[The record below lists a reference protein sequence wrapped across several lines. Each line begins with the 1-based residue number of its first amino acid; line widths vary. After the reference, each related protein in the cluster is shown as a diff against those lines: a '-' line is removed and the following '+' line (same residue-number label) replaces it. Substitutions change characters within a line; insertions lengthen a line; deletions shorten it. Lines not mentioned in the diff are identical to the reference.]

1 MESIVKQPLSRNL
14 WAIMKEFNVL
24 PTEQRF
30 KDLDDYQIE
39 FIIGNMNRDVY
50 EHNKQLKQAQK
61 GGKFDSQF
69 EDDDSSWWNESHEDF
84 DPVPDFLDADDLAQQ
99 MEAKLSDRDKEERAK
114 RNDAS

>member
-50 EHNKQLKQAQK
+50 EHNKQLKHQPSACWRIR
-61 GGKFDSQF
+61 FVLPY
-69 EDDDSSWWNESHEDF
+69 H
-84 DPVPDFLDADDLAQQ
+84 PP
-99 MEAKLSDRDKEERAK
+99 
-114 RNDAS
+114 